1 MSALLLDQLVNARDA
16 SSLSDEHIRYFRD
29 HPEALDL
36 IGDRETLDVRH
47 LWRILWIAAALVGL
61 SKVLSVTFTDAFD
74 QFLINVT
81 VDLVF
86 EMGAALIG
94 SVATVIFIQNQQK
107 HQFVENVQFHAEV
120 QRRIDELN
128 AVPDSRH

>member
-1 MSALLLDQLVNARDA
+1 MSALPLDQLINARDA
-16 SSLSDEHIRYFRD
+16 SSLSDEHIRYFSD

-36 IGDRETLDVRH
+36 IGDRETLGVRH

-61 SKVLSVTFTDAFD
+61 SKVLSVTFADAFD

-86 EMGAALIG
+86 QMGAALIG
-94 SVATVIFIQNQQK
+94 SVATVIFIQYQQK
-107 HQFVENVQFHAEV
+107 RQFVENVQFRAQAQKRINALAE
-120 QRRIDELN
+120 
-128 AVPDSRH
+128 